1 MKVLIVSDTHGHGE
15 VYTKL
20 IKKLSP
26 MDLVI
31 HCGDVE
37 GQERSMEQITRET
50 WDCPMI
56 LVAGNND
63 FFGDLKREISLTLE
77 DRRILVTHGHAY
89 YVSMGPEFIR
99 KEAKAR
105 GYDIAIYG
113 HTHKPLVDTSDPEI
127 LLINPGSL
135 CYPRQEGH
143 EPTYAVLTV
152 EQDQCYANIVY
163 MGKNFFA

>member
-20 IKKLSP
+20 IQKLAP

-113 HTHKPLVDTSDPEI
+113 HTHKPEVRREGDI
-127 LLINPGSL
+127 YVVNPGSL
-135 CYPRQEGH
+135 SYPRQEGRKPSYIIMETDRFGDLH
-143 EPTYAVLTV
+143 FTIAY
-152 EQDQCYANIVY
+152 I
-163 MGKNFFA
+163 